1 MKTELIDFI
10 TTMFN
15 KLQFDIDD
23 VHVEM
28 VKEGEFYV
36 NINTDDA
43 PLFTMWNGDVMRA
56 LQHIFSSTCRAR
68 NLLGEDSQIKVD
80 ICGYRKKQ
88 EDSVLRI
95 AEEGI
100 KKALGSK
107 SSQSLPAMSPYFRRL
122 VHMHIADKYETLVTE
137 SAGEGGH
144 RHIRI
149 LIKEAV

>member
-1 MKTELIDFI
+1 MKNELTDFI

-15 KLQFDIDD
+15 KLQFDLSD

-36 NINTDDA
+36 NIDTDDA

-56 LQHIFSSTCRAR
+56 LQHIISSTCRAR
-68 NLLGEDSQIKVD
+68 NLLEEGSQIKVD

-88 EDSVLRI
+88 ENSVLKM
-95 AEEGI
+95 AEERI
-100 KKALGSK
+100 KKTIESK
-107 SSQSLPAMSPYFRRL
+107 STQILPPMSPYFRRL
-122 VHMHIADKYETLVTE
+122 VHMHIADKYENLTTE
-137 SAGEGGH
+137 SAGEGDH

-149 LIKEAV
+149 RVKEAV